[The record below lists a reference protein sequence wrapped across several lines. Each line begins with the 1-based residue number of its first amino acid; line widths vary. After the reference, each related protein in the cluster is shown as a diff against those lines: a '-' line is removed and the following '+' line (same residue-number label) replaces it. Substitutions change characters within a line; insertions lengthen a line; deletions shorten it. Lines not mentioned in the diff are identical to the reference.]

1 VTGRLRELA
10 RAMLWHRRLLAAGLA
25 AAAVAA
31 ALSVLAPDPPA
42 TVQVVGAARDL
53 RGGAPLRLDDLMS
66 VALAPSSVPAGAL
79 TDRSSVVG
87 RVLAGPVRRGEPLTD
102 VRLLGRELLGG
113 YAGAGDRLVAA
124 PVRLADAGAAAL
136 LRPGDVVDVL
146 AAYPEQAGDAATVVA
161 TAVRVL
167 SVPRLGDGDGA
178 SGGDS
183 GDGLGGPGDGG
194 LSSLGGAGF
203 ADGAL
208 IVLATTPTAA
218 GRLAHAAASAR
229 LSITLRSE

>member
-53 RGGAPLRLDDLMS
+53 PGGAPLRLDDLTS

-102 VRLLGRELLGG
+102 VRLLGRQLLEG
-113 YAGAGDRLVAA
+113 YSGAGDRLVAA

-146 AAYPEQAGDAATVVA
+146 AAYAEQASDAATVVA

-178 SGGDS
+178 AGGE
-183 GDGLGGPGDGG
+183 GLGAPGDG
-194 LSSLGGAGF
+194 LSSLGGAGL

-208 IVLATTPTAA
+208 IVLATTPAAA

-229 LSITLRSE
+229 LSITLRPG